1 MFGENS
7 GGAEYGRTPVTHLP
21 QNWYVGS
28 QVTNDGVNDQT
39 NVALNADFGS
49 FSVNTS
55 ISVIESDST
64 RVVETLE
71 PITLTVGVYN
81 GTFTVSSDSDVVAG
95 PNSADN
101 VFLRNFEVTTDLY
114 TFCLLYTSP
123 SPRDCKTSRMPS
135 SA

>member
-71 PITLTVGVYN
+71 PIALTVGVYN
-81 GTFTVSSDSDVVAG
+81 GTFTVSS
-95 PNSADN
+95 
-101 VFLRNFEVTTDLY
+101 
-114 TFCLLYTSP
+114 CLLYTS
-123 SPRDCKTSRMPS
+123 D
-135 SA
+135 AADDQ